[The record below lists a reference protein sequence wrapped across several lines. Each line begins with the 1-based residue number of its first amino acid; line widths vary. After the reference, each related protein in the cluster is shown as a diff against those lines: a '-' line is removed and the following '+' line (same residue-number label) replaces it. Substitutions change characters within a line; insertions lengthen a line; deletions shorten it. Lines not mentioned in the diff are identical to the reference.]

1 MFLAPAENRI
11 SREKY
16 LEGEL
21 VSEICHEYVAGNVYV
36 MSGGTL
42 NHQRIAGNFQRLAG
56 ATSLPENPVSP
67 LAAISNSTCRS
78 GAAMRLFTTRTA

>member
-1 MFLAPAENRI
+1 MSLAPAENRI

-21 VSEICHEYVAGNVYV
+21 VSEIRHEYVAGNVYV

-42 NHQRIAGNFQRLAG
+42 NHQRRESREISRGWRAQPACRKTLFPHWQQFQTQR
-56 ATSLPENPVSP
+56 
-67 LAAISNSTCRS
+67 AAR
-78 GAAMRLFTTRTA
+78 GRR